1 MPEFQR
7 LKKVPPATGA
17 NAERWAKEPWLLQQD
32 PFHVVG
38 NVYAVGL
45 NWVCCYLL
53 DTSEGLV
60 LIDCAMQEQFY
71 QLVDNIHRLGFDPRK
86 IKKLLL
92 THGHF
97 DHCGAAGALQQM
109 SGCEVWIGE
118 GDKYFFTERRDLIAF
133 EDHVPPFEITG
144 CYDYSKPI
152 DLGDT
157 QLEVV
162 HCPGHT
168 QGVSSFFF
176 TVDHNGRK
184 LNCAIHGGLGAR
196 LVSREYLTS
205 KGLPMSLQQD
215 YLESIEKV
223 IDRHVDVVLPSH
235 PGHCVNHDF
244 LGIAAADDGS
254 GEGFID
260 PGAWR
265 RMLEGKRAELL
276 AIMAANR

>member
-1 MPEFQR
+1 MMLHR
-7 LKKVPPATGA
+7 LEKVPPANDA
-17 NAERWAKEPWLLQQD
+17 NVREWLKKPWLLQQD

-45 NWVCCYLL
+45 RWVSCFLL
-53 DTSEGLV
+53 DTSKGLV
-60 LIDCAMQEQFY
+60 LIDCAMQEHLY

-97 DHCGAAGALQQM
+97 DHVGAAAAIQEM
-109 SGCEVWIGE
+109 SGCEIWIGE
-118 GDKYFFTERRDLIAF
+118 GDKFFFTERRDLIAM
-133 EDHVPPFEITG
+133 EETVPEFEITG

-168 QGVSSFFF
+168 PGVSSFFF
-176 TVDHNGRK
+176 TVEHSGRK

-196 LVSREYLTS
+196 LVTRAQLEESRLPLSMQQQYL
-205 KGLPMSLQQD
+205 D
-215 YLESIEKV
+215 SIEKV
-223 IDRHVDVVLPSH
+223 IDRPVDVVLPSH
-235 PGHCVNHDF
+235 PGHCVDHDF
-244 LGIAAADDGS
+244 LGIAKKDDGS

-260 PGAWR
+260 PEAWR
-265 RMLEGKRAELL
+265 RMLEGKRAEVLK
-276 AIMAANR
+276 IIKSGE

>member
-1 MPEFQR
+1 MEFER
-7 LKKVPPATGA
+7 LTKVPPATDENMRA
-17 NAERWAKEPWLLQQD
+17 WFSRPWLLQQD

-45 NWVCCYLL
+45 NWVCCFLL

-86 IKKLLL
+86 IKKLFL

-97 DHCGAAGALQQM
+97 DHVGAAGALQQM
-109 SGCEVWIGE
+109 SGCEIWIGE
-118 GDKYFFTERRDLIAF
+118 GDKFFFTERRELIAF
-133 EDHVPPFEITG
+133 EDRVPPFEITG

-176 TVDHNGRK
+176 TVQHNGRP
-184 LNCAIHGGLGAR
+184 LNCAIHGGLGSR
-196 LVSREYLTS
+196 LVLRSYLEEMH
-205 KGLPMSLQQD
+205 LPLSLQQD

-235 PGHCVNHDF
+235 PGHCVGHDF
-244 LGIAAADDGS
+244 LKIAAEDDGS
-254 GEGFID
+254 GEGFVD
-260 PGAWR
+260 STAWR
-265 RMLEGKRAELL
+265 RMLEQKRQEVLDIIASG
-276 AIMAANR
+276 R